1 MNILIITSRYCPSA
15 DANGI
20 CSKNIALE
28 LKKRGHRVKIIA
40 LHYDNLITEEKID
53 DILILKI
60 PFKKMKD
67 KKNLYDYFKRFVFW
81 PYISYFFLIKVVYN
95 TLKFKYL
102 DDIEI
107 VIPVIKPNDHLKIAY
122 FFKKLKPNI
131 KVIPYILDSL
141 DSELNFSDN
150 FKFFNFR
157 KFKIRR
163 MKKLKEQTNKIS
175 EKIIKMKYDSTED
188 KILGLKTKYFDIPL
202 LENRNFNLEK
212 IKEANE
218 INIVYA
224 GTLSEEYRDP
234 RIFFEVLD
242 EVKIEKKIKLEIY
255 GKNNFINSYISLK
268 NKKDFIINKGEIN
281 HNEILEKYKK
291 ANFLLSI
298 GNKGTKQ
305 VPSKIFE
312 YMSLGK
318 PIIHFYFEENDSSL
332 EYLRKYPY
340 TIFLKANEEIE
351 KLKEELEN
359 KLTSFDTKLV
369 KYEEIKKKLIENTPI
384 PFVEYL
390 ENLEKCDV

>member
-141 DSELNFSDN
+141 DSELNFADN

-157 KFKIRR
+157 NFKIRR

-242 EVKIEKKIKLEIY
+242 ELKIEKKIKLEIY
-255 GKNNFINSYISLK
+255 GKNDFINSYISLK

-390 ENLEKCDV
+390 ESLERCDV

>member
-40 LHYDNLITEEKID
+40 LHYDNLVTEEKID

-157 KFKIRR
+157 NFKIRR

-234 RIFFEVLD
+234 HIFFEVLD

-268 NKKDFIINKGEIN
+268 NRKDFIINKGEIN

-332 EYLRKYPY
+332 EYLKKYPY

-384 PFVEYL
+384 PFIEYL

>member
-1 MNILIITSRYCPSA
+1 MNILIMTSRYCPSA

-40 LHYDNLITEEKID
+40 LHYDNLVTEEKID

-157 KFKIRR
+157 NFKIRR

-268 NKKDFIINKGEIN
+268 NRKDFIINKGEIN

-359 KLTSFDTKLV
+359 KLISFDTKLA
-369 KYEEIKKKLIENTPI
+369 KYEEIKNKLIENTPI
-384 PFVEYL
+384 PFIEYL

>member
-102 DDIEI
+102 DDVEI
-107 VIPVIKPNDHLKIAY
+107 LIPVIKPNDHLKIAY

-157 KFKIRR
+157 NFKIRR

>member
-141 DSELNFSDN
+141 DSELNFADN

-157 KFKIRR
+157 NFKIRR

-242 EVKIEKKIKLEIY
+242 ELKIEKKIKLEIY

-390 ENLEKCDV
+390 ESLERCDV